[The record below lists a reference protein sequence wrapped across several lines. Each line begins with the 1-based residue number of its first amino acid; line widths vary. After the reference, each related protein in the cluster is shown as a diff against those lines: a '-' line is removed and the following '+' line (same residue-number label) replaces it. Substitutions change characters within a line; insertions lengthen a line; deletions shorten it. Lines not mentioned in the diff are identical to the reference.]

1 MIKALMEMLSV
12 MLSLLMFRVLGE
24 MISPK
29 KCTKNGR
36 VIDVCTCPF
45 FKSTFERAPNKLI
58 GLD

>member
-1 MIKALMEMLSV
+1 MEMLSV
-12 MLSLLMFRVLGE
+12 MFSLLMFRVLGE
-24 MISPK
+24 MISSK
-29 KCTKNGR
+29 KYTKNGR